1 MCAPRRHGNRSIF
14 PGVTRALRFQTFP
27 GRTAKRLSFLW
38 QAVPGT
44 GPVPR
49 PPVERWPLLPGV
61 GGGGGGTASS
71 SVKVPP
77 ALYFNCPL
85 LRNRKI
91 HPQNFGDLASLSLPF
106 PCKLASKTFNHQKP
120 SPKTVGTQLPLYP
133 NGNPLLPPPPPRD
146 SLGPHFSVL
155 WPLGVRRPSS
165 VNNPIS
171 KPPFL
176 FIFLGVFIKS
186 SCVVSTSGDTLSTLG

>member
-1 MCAPRRHGNRSIF
+1 MATVP
-14 PGVTRALRFQTFP
+14 
-27 GRTAKRLSFLW
+27 SFL
-38 QAVPGT
+38 ASLGHCAFKPSRDGLLRGCPFSAGSPGYR
-44 GPVPR
+44 PR
-49 PPVERWPLLPGV
+49 TPTPCREMAPPSRRRGA
-61 GGGGGGTASS
+61 GGTASS

-155 WPLGVRRPSS
+155 WPLGVRKPSS